1 MLQKHCW
8 VRWLCCNLKLV
19 LVRFVSPRS
28 WSSILSLGILLLC
41 SEPGFYRFNLLV
53 LSHFSVGFL
62 GALLGSFGALSGFVA
77 LLDFFDA
84 LLGSDAFSC
93 WVVWVLFLRHFV
105 GFNVALL
112 GSVILFGSFG
122 ALFGSSWF
130 NVGLL
135 GSVILFGSFGTLL
148 GSVLSLY
155 RQV

>member
-77 LLDFFDA
+77 LLDFFEG
-84 LLGSDAFSC
+84 LLGSDALSGCLGAFPSALC
-93 WVVWVLFLRHFV
+93 WVQC
-105 GFNVALL
+105 A
-112 GSVILFGSFG
+112 
-122 ALFGSSWF
+122 
-130 NVGLL
+130 LL

-155 RQV
+155 RQVDRFCPFSPASTQF

>member
-1 MLQKHCW
+1 M
-8 VRWLCCNLKLV
+8 
-19 LVRFVSPRS
+19 
-28 WSSILSLGILLLC
+28 
-41 SEPGFYRFNLLV
+41 
-53 LSHFSVGFL
+53 GFL

-122 ALFGSSWF
+122 
-130 NVGLL
+130 
-135 GSVILFGSFGTLL
+135 TLL

-155 RQV
+155 RQVDRFCPFSPASTQF